1 MTGEIYHIL
10 TGKFRNSYLCTM
22 MERTENSKN
31 YFGTLVLMVLLF
43 LLANSLPERSGR
55 TGSASTH
62 SPASIEICR
71 VPVKAVST
79 DVVELPSAQ
88 NSCLT
93 LVSRPVYN
101 LFCNTLKVVIDNNH
115 ISHKLAFLSKEAQQL
130 RPILLERWSPSRLSR
145 SDHEAPAV
153 LS

>member
-1 MTGEIYHIL
+1 MTGEIYPIL

-22 MERTENSKN
+22 MERTKNSKS

-62 SPASIEICR
+62 SPATIEISR
-71 VPVKAVST
+71 VPVKAVCT
-79 DVVELPSAQ
+79 DTVVLPSAQ

-93 LVSRPVYN
+93 LVSCPVYN
-101 LFCNTLKVVIDNNH
+101 LFSNILKVAIDNNH
-115 ISHKLAFLSKEAQQL
+115 FSHKLAFLSKESQQL
-130 RPILLERWSPSRLSR
+130 RPMLLERWSPSHLSL
-145 SDHEAPAV
+145 SDHEDPVV